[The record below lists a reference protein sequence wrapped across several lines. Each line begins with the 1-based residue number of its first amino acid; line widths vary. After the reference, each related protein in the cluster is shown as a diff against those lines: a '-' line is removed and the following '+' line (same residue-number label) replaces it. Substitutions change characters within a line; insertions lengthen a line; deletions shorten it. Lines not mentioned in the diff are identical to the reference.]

1 MQEKS
6 GWEPLIQF
14 VKFGFVGVSN
24 TLISMA
30 VYYICLALRIHY
42 IAANTLGFVIGT
54 INAYFWNNRYVF
66 RQKEGEIRDTKKSL
80 AKVFVSYG
88 VTLGISTALLAFW
101 VDGLH
106 ISEKAAPILNLL
118 VTIPLNFVLNKFWA
132 FGSGRNGQ
140 QKKSAMPGPM
150 EEQ

>member
-1 MQEKS
+1 MQDKS
-6 GWEPLIQF
+6 RWKLFVQF

-42 IAANTLGFVIGT
+42 IAANTLGFIVGT

-66 RQKEGEIRDTKKSL
+66 KKDEGEVRDARKSIV
-80 AKVFVSYG
+80 KVFISYG
-88 VTLGISTALLAFW
+88 VTLGISTALLALW

-106 ISEKAAPILNLL
+106 ISDKIAPVLNLL
-118 VTIPLNFVLNKFWA
+118 VTIPLNFLLNKFWA
-132 FGSGRNGQ
+132 FRSERRESQEDNRR
-140 QKKSAMPGPM
+140 KD
-150 EEQ
+150 EEK

>member
-6 GWEPLIQF
+6 RWELLVQF

-42 IAANTLGFVIGT
+42 IAANALGFVIGT

-66 RQKEGEIRDTKKSL
+66 KKGEGEIRDTRKSV

-88 VTLGISTALLAFW
+88 VTLGISTALLALW
-101 VDGLH
+101 VDGLR
-106 ISEKAAPILNLL
+106 ISDKLAPILNLL

-132 FGSGRNGQ
+132 FRSEQAENTDTGT
-140 QKKSAMPGPM
+140 AMLQ
-150 EEQ
+150 EER